1 LNKPSLIPKQY
12 NHFVLIFEVHMKKT
26 IVALAALAALGTASA
41 QATVY
46 GKVDLG
52 VSSTTATGAVNQG
65 LEVTSGNYEG
75 SRFGVRGSH
84 DLTGGLK
91 VDGHYQF
98 RVDAAGNNSTVQD
111 TRVATLGISGGF
123 GSLTA
128 GLNWTP
134 YDSAWGFDQL
144 EYNGFSAANQSW
156 YRGAHGDNG
165 TTGWG
170 TAKKSIA
177 YSTPDMNGFNAT
189 VMYANDADKTATA
202 DSVPYLGLGANYAT
216 GPLSLNF
223 GYEKIA
229 STVHLTTDA
238 SAGEETTAMV
248 MGASYNLGVATVGVG
263 YQQANVDAKGA
274 EWKDAGFSLSVSA
287 PVSANTTVALG
298 YATET
303 TTTAGKSDGKS
314 TGIGAQAIYNWTKQA
329 AIYAGVTQR
338 NVKTAGSTNEV
349 KTSKFATGL
358 RYNF

>member
-1 LNKPSLIPKQY
+1 
-12 NHFVLIFEVHMKKT
+12 MKKSL
-26 IVALAALAALGTASA
+26 VALAALAALGSASA
-41 QATVY
+41 QVSVY

-52 VSSTTATGAVNQG
+52 VSSTSTTGAVKQG

-98 RVDAAGNNSTVQD
+98 RVDAAGNNTTVQD
-111 TRVATLGISGGF
+111 TRVATLGVSGGF
-123 GSLTA
+123 GSVAA

-156 YRGAHGDNG
+156 YSGAHGDNG

-189 VMYANDADKTATA
+189 VMYANSGDKTATA
-202 DSVPYLGLGANYAT
+202 DSVPYVGLGANYAA

-223 GYEKIA
+223 GYESIA
-229 STVHLTTDA
+229 STVHLGTGA
-238 SAGEETTAMV
+238 LAGEKTTAMV
-248 MGASYNLGVATVGVG
+248 MGAAYNLGVATVGVG
-263 YQQANVDAKGA
+263 YQQANVKANRAD
-274 EWKDAGFSLSVSA
+274 WKDAGLSLSVSA
-287 PVSANTTVALG
+287 PVSETTTVALG

-303 TTTAGKSDGKS
+303 TTTAGLSDGKS
-314 TGIGAQAIYNWTKQA
+314 NGLGAQVIYNWTKQA
-329 AIYAGVTQR
+329 AVYAGVAQR
-338 NVKTAGSTNEV
+338 AVTAAGSTAEV
-349 KTSKFATGL
+349 KNTKVATGL

>member
-1 LNKPSLIPKQY
+1 
-12 NHFVLIFEVHMKKT
+12 MKKT

-52 VSSTTATGAVNQG
+52 VSSTTADGAVDQG
-65 LEVTSGNYEG
+65 LEITSGNYEA
-75 SRFGVRGSH
+75 SRFGVTGSH
-84 DLTGGLK
+84 DLTGGVK
-91 VDGHYQF
+91 INGHYQF

-156 YRGAHGDNG
+156 YSGAHGDNG

-189 VMYANDADKTATA
+189 VMYANNGDKTDTA
-202 DSVPYLGLGANYAT
+202 DSVPYVGLGANYAA
-216 GPLSLNF
+216 GPLSLSF
-223 GYEKIA
+223 GYESIA
-229 STVHLTTDA
+229 STVHLGTGA
-238 SAGEETTAMV
+238 LAGEKTTAMV
-248 MGASYNLGVATVGVG
+248 MGAAYNLGSATIGAG
-263 YQQANVDAKGA
+263 YQQANVDASGA
-274 EWKDAGFSLSVSA
+274 DWKDAGYSLSVMV
-287 PVSANTTVALG
+287 PVSASTRVAVG
-298 YATET
+298 YASET
-303 TTTAGKSDGKS
+303 TTRAGLSDGKA
-314 TGIGAQAIYNWTKQA
+314 TALGAHAIYNWTEQA
-329 AIYAGVTQR
+329 AVYAGVVQR
-338 NVKTAGSTNEV
+338 DVTAAGTTAKVNRTKV
-349 KTSKFATGL
+349 AAGL

>member
-1 LNKPSLIPKQY
+1 
-12 NHFVLIFEVHMKKT
+12 MKKT
-26 IVALAALAALGTASA
+26 FVALAALAALGTASA
-41 QATVY
+41 QVTVY

-52 VSSTTATGAVNQG
+52 VSSSTTNEAGKVDQG

-84 DLTGGLK
+84 ELTGGLK
-91 VDGHYQF
+91 VDGNYQF
-98 RVDAAGNNSTVQD
+98 RIDAAGNDTTVQD

-123 GSLTA
+123 GSVTA

-156 YRGAHGDNG
+156 YKGAHGDNG

-170 TAKKSIA
+170 TAKRSIS

-189 VMYANDADKTATA
+189 VMYANDGGKTATTK
-202 DSVPYLGLGANYAT
+202 SVPYVGLGANYAA
-216 GPLSLNF
+216 GPLSINF
-223 GYEKIA
+223 GYESIA
-229 STVHLTTDA
+229 STVHLGTGA
-238 SAGEETTAMV
+238 LAGEKTTAMV
-248 MGASYNLGVATVGVG
+248 MGAAYNLGVATVGVG
-263 YQQANVDAKGA
+263 YQQANVKANRA
-274 EWKDAGFSLSVSA
+274 NWKDAGFSLSVSA
-287 PVSANTTVALG
+287 PVSATTTVALG

-314 TGIGAQAIYNWTKQA
+314 EGLGAQAIYNWTKQA
-329 AIYAGVTQR
+329 AIYAGVAQSTA
-338 NVKTAGSTNEV
+338 KAAGSTTEV
-349 KTSKFATGL
+349 KKTKYAAGL